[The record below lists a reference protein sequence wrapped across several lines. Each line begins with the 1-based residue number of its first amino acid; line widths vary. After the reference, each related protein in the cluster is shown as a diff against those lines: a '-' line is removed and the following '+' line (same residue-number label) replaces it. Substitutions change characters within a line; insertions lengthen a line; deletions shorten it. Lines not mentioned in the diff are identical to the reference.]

1 MIRAGRVTVD
11 GNRARIG
18 QVVDPNSARVQI
30 DGIPLPIRPD
40 LVFYLVYKPRGV
52 VSTAHDPGGRP
63 IVTGLV
69 PDTPRVFPVGRLD
82 ADSEGLLLLTN
93 DGELANLITHPRYG
107 VEKTY
112 VARVKGRPRRA
123 EIVRLTTG
131 VDLEDGPA
139 KAVRARALDQSGE
152 ETLIE
157 IVMTEGRKH
166 EVRLMMSAIGH
177 PVVRL
182 VRTAIGPVKDRGLR
196 AGEWR
201 HLAVG
206 EVRSLYSAA
215 RAAWEDASAP
225 NSESD

>member
-1 MIRAGRVTVD
+1 MTVD
-11 GNRARIG
+11 GNPARIG
-18 QVVDPNSARVQI
+18 QVVNEDSTRVLI
-30 DGIPLPIRPD
+30 DGVPLPIRPD
-40 LVFYLVYKPRGV
+40 LVFYLIYKPRGV
-52 VSTAHDPGGRP
+52 VSTAHDPEGRP

-69 PDTPRVFPVGRLD
+69 PEAPRVFPVGRLD

-112 VARVKGRPRRA
+112 VARVRGRPRRA
-123 EIVRLTTG
+123 ELVRLTKG

-139 KAVRARALDQSGE
+139 RAVRARALDQSGDE
-152 ETLIE
+152 ALVE

-201 HLAVG
+201 HLAVD

-215 RAAWEDASAP
+215 SAAWEDAPAP
-225 NSESD
+225 KSEPD